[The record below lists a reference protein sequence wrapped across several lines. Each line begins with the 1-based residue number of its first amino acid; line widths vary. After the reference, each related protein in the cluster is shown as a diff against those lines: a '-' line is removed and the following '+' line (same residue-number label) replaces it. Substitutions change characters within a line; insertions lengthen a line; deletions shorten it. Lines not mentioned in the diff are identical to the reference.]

1 MFSFWGVGEV
11 ADDILVVGSGGFV
24 LFAFVVEEGNVEPG
38 FGFAGGEVLEV
49 ISSLAG
55 FFGVWRT
62 VDVVF
67 EGFAGFEPR
76 VAIVS
81 TASKIGHSDVTD
93 LVLSVICDGVCGVA
107 FHHGLIGYDGFLS
120 AALAFEEKADVVL
133 GPCGDLGVR
142 GLLDDAFEHLLG
154 ALVRGEEFDAE
165 DAAFFSV
172 HVTFC
177 DAVHGFDGIFEVGT
191 VRIFL
196 EVLFEAFEGVV
207 VFAEGFEEGTELES
221 GGFCLGA

>member
-1 MFSFWGVGEV
+1 M
-11 ADDILVVGSGGFV
+11 
-24 LFAFVVEEGNVEPG
+24 
-38 FGFAGGEVLEV
+38 
-49 ISSLAG
+49 AG

-177 DAVHGFDGIFEVGT
+177 DAVHGFDGIFEAGAVG
-191 VRIFL
+191 VFL
-196 EVLFEAFEGVV
+196 EVFFEAFEGVV